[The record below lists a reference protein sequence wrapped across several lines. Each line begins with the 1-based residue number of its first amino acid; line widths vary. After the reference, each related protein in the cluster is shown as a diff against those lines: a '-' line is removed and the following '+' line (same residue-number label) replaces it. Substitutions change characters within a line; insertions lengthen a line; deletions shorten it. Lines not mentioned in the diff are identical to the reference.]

1 MISNNR
7 GAKSARQSW
16 PHITKTKAVAF
27 FVLVVGSLLYLKTVV
42 YPPVPPWEEHHQ
54 AGLTAYIEKNYS
66 EAEKQFKA
74 ALTEA
79 EQLSPDDWRLIQTL
93 SNLAEVYRFQSK
105 YSQATRYF
113 QRLVEIDEKKFGR
126 EHPNVAAHL
135 NNLAGNYRAQG
146 MLAEA
151 EPLYKRA
158 LDIWEKNLG
167 PDNSLTL
174 FALKNYVDLLQEM
187 GRGGEAES
195 YQSRL
200 KAIQPQKTIDLP
212 AH

>member
-1 MISNNR
+1 M
-7 GAKSARQSW
+7 
-16 PHITKTKAVAF
+16 TKTKALAL
-27 FVLVVGSLLYLKTVV
+27 FVLVVGSLLYLKTVL
-42 YPPVPPWEEHHQ
+42 YPPVPPWEGHHQ
-54 AGLTAYIEKNYS
+54 AGLAAYKEKNYS

-79 EQLSPDDWRLIQTL
+79 EKFSTDDWRLIQTL
-93 SNLAEVYRFQSK
+93 SNMAEVFRFQSK

-126 EHPNVAAHL
+126 DHPNVAAHL

-167 PDNSLTL
+167 PDNSLVL
-174 FALKNYVDLLQEM
+174 FALKNYVDLLHQM
-187 GRGGEAES
+187 GRDAEVRS

-200 KAIQPQKTIDLP
+200 KASQLQ
-212 AH
+212 